1 MTATRILVLIAAVA
15 ALGFYVG
22 PYRDKEQD
30 EERLAKIAGVI
41 AGRDVGIAC
50 PGTLATL
57 TEVSAHDGSVAFTPD
72 GRPTDEAELSSRTC
86 SRLRAFLSGEIA
98 GLDCLASGATCSKAV
113 EDAAVA
119 VNVLSHE
126 AWHLAGERNE
136 SVAQCY
142 ALQSNEDT
150 AIRLGATPAEARAI
164 ADFVVRRVHPV
175 LPPEYK
181 TTECRDDGPL
191 DLEPARTGWP

>member
-1 MTATRILVLIAAVA
+1 MTATRILVALAAVA

-57 TEVSAHDGSVAFTPD
+57 TEISAHDGSVAFTPD
-72 GRPTDEAELSSRTC
+72 GRPTDEAQLSSRTC

-98 GLDCLASGATCSKAV
+98 GLDCLASGATCPKTV

-164 ADFVVRRVHPV
+164 ADFVVRRVQPV
-175 LPPEYK
+175 LPPDYK
-181 TTECRDDGPL
+181 TTACRDGGPL
-191 DLEPARTGWP
+191 DLDPARTGWP

>member
-1 MTATRILVLIAAVA
+1 MTATRILVALAAVA

-22 PYRDKEQD
+22 PHRDKEQD

-57 TEVSAHDGSVAFTPD
+57 TEISAHDGSVAFTPD
-72 GRPTDEAELSSRTC
+72 GRPTDEAQLSSRTC

-98 GLDCLASGATCSKAV
+98 GLDCLASGATCPKTV

-164 ADFVVRRVHPV
+164 ADFVVRRVQPV
-175 LPPEYK
+175 LPPDYK
-181 TTECRDDGPL
+181 TTECRDGGPL
-191 DLEPARTGWP
+191 DLDPARTGWP

>member
-1 MTATRILVLIAAVA
+1 MTATRILVAIAAVA

-22 PYRDKEQD
+22 PYRDKQQD

-57 TEVSAHDGSVAFTPD
+57 TEVSAHDGSVAFTLD

-98 GLDCLASGATCSKAV
+98 DLDCLASDATCSKAV

-142 ALQSNEDT
+142 ALQSNEET
-150 AIRLGATPAEARAI
+150 AFRLGATPAEARAI
-164 ADFVVRRVHPV
+164 ADFIVRRVQPV

-181 TTECRDDGPL
+181 TTQCRDDGPL

>member
-1 MTATRILVLIAAVA
+1 MTATRILVALAAVA

-22 PYRDKEQD
+22 PHRKREQD

-57 TEVSAHDGSVAFTPD
+57 TEISAHDGSVAFTPD
-72 GRPTDEAELSSRTC
+72 GRPTDEAQLSSRTC

-98 GLDCLASGATCSKAV
+98 GLDCLASGATCPKTV

-164 ADFVVRRVHPV
+164 ADFVVRRVQPV
-175 LPPEYK
+175 LPPDYK
-181 TTECRDDGPL
+181 TTECRDGGPL
-191 DLEPARTGWP
+191 DLDPARTGWP

>member
-1 MTATRILVLIAAVA
+1 MTATRILVALAAVA

-22 PYRDKEQD
+22 PYRDKGQD

-41 AGRDVGIAC
+41 AGRDVGIVC

-57 TEVSAHDGSVAFTPD
+57 TEISAHDGSVAFTPD
-72 GRPTDEAELSSRTC
+72 GRPTDEAQLSSRTC

-98 GLDCLASGATCSKAV
+98 GLDCLASGTTCPKTV

-142 ALQSNEDT
+142 ALQSNKDT
-150 AIRLGATPAEARAI
+150 AIRLGATPSEARAI
-164 ADFVVRRVHPV
+164 ADFVVRRVQPV
-175 LPPEYK
+175 LPPDYK
-181 TTECRDDGPL
+181 TTECRDGGPL
-191 DLEPARTGWP
+191 DLDPARTGWP

>member
-1 MTATRILVLIAAVA
+1 MTATRILVAVAAVA

-22 PYRDKEQD
+22 PYRDKQQD
-30 EERLAKIAGVI
+30 EERLAKIASVI
-41 AGRDVGIAC
+41 AGRDVEVSC
-50 PGTLATL
+50 PGTIATL
-57 TEVSAHDGSVAFTPD
+57 TEISAHDGSVVFNPD
-72 GRPTDEAELSSRTC
+72 GSPTDEAKLSSRTC
-86 SRLRAFLSGEIA
+86 SRLRALLNGGVP
-98 GLDCLASGATCSKAV
+98 GLDCLVARSVCPKGV

-126 AWHLAGERNE
+126 AWHLAGERDE

-150 AIRLGATPAEARAI
+150 AIRLGATPAEAKGISR
-164 ADFVVRRVHPV
+164 FVVHRIQPV

-181 TTECRDDGPL
+181 TVACSDGGPL
-191 DLEPARTGWP
+191 DLDPARTGWP

>member
-1 MTATRILVLIAAVA
+1 MTATRILVALAAVV

-22 PYRDKEQD
+22 PYRDRQQD

-57 TEVSAHDGSVAFTPD
+57 TEVSAHDGSVVFTPD
-72 GRPTDEAELSSRTC
+72 GRPTDEATLSSRTC
-86 SRLRAFLSGEIA
+86 SRLRALLNGQVA
-98 GLDCLASGATCSKAV
+98 GLDCLTSGTICPKAV

-126 AWHLAGERNE
+126 AWHLAGQRDE

-150 AIRLGATPAEARAI
+150 AIRLGASPAEARAI
-164 ADFVVRRVHPV
+164 ADFVVRRVQPV

-181 TTECRDDGPL
+181 TTACRDGGPL
-191 DLEPARTGWP
+191 DLAPARTGWP

>member
-1 MTATRILVLIAAVA
+1 MTATRILVAIAAVA

-22 PYRDKEQD
+22 PYRDKQQD
-30 EERLAKIAGVI
+30 EERLAKIASVI
-41 AGRDVGIAC
+41 AGRDVAIAC

-57 TEVSAHDGSVAFTPD
+57 TEVSAHDGSVIFTPD
-72 GRPTDEAELSSRTC
+72 GRPTDEAKLSSRTC
-86 SRLRAFLSGEIA
+86 SRLRAFLEGEIA
-98 GLDCLASGATCSKAV
+98 GLDCLTSGAVCPKAV

-126 AWHLAGERNE
+126 AWHLAGERDE

-164 ADFVVRRVHPV
+164 ADFVVRRVQPV
-175 LPPEYK
+175 LPADYK
-181 TTECRDDGPL
+181 TTACRDGGPL
-191 DLEPARTGWP
+191 DLDPARTGWP

>member
-1 MTATRILVLIAAVA
+1 MTATRILVAIAAVA

-22 PYRDKEQD
+22 PYHDKEQD
-30 EERLAKIAGVI
+30 EERLAKIASVI
-41 AGRDVGIAC
+41 AGRDVDIAC

-57 TEVSAHDGSVAFTPD
+57 TEVSAHDGSVVFTSD
-72 GRPTDEAELSSRTC
+72 GRPTDEAKLSSRTC
-86 SRLRAFLSGEIA
+86 SRLRALLSGEIA
-98 GLDCLASGATCSKAV
+98 GVDCVTSGPTCPKAV

-150 AIRLGATPAEARAI
+150 AIRLGATPAEALAI
-164 ADFVVRRVHPV
+164 ADFVVRRVQPV

-181 TTECRDDGPL
+181 TTECRDGGPL
-191 DLEPARTGWP
+191 DLDPARTGWP

>member
-1 MTATRILVLIAAVA
+1 MTATRILVAIAAVA

-57 TEVSAHDGSVAFTPD
+57 TEISAHDGSVAFTPD
-72 GRPTDEAELSSRTC
+72 GRPTDEAKLSSRTC

-98 GLDCLASGATCSKAV
+98 GLDCLAAGATCPKAV

-150 AIRLGATPAEARAI
+150 AIGLGATPAEARAI
-164 ADFVVRRVHPV
+164 ADFVVRRVQPV
-175 LPPEYK
+175 LPPDYK
-181 TTECRDDGPL
+181 TAACRDGGPL
-191 DLEPARTGWP
+191 DLDPARTGWP

>member
-1 MTATRILVLIAAVA
+1 MTATRILVALAAVV

-22 PYRDKEQD
+22 PYRDNEQD

-72 GRPTDEAELSSRTC
+72 GRPTDEANLSSRTC

-98 GLDCLASGATCSKAV
+98 GLDCVASGATCSKAV

-119 VNVLSHE
+119 INVLSHE

-150 AIRLGATPAEARAI
+150 AIRLGAAPAEARAI
-164 ADFVVRRVHPV
+164 ADFVVRRVQPV

-181 TTECRDDGPL
+181 TTECRDGGPL
-191 DLEPARTGWP
+191 DLDPARTGWP

>member
-1 MTATRILVLIAAVA
+1 MTATRILVAIAAVA

-22 PYRDKEQD
+22 PYRDKQQD

-142 ALQSNEDT
+142 ALQSNEET

-164 ADFVVRRVHPV
+164 ADFIVRRVQPV

-181 TTECRDDGPL
+181 TTECRDGGPL